1 MNCSTLYIN
10 NITWHFRWLFM
21 KHISNLKYL
30 WKIPKRYTPFKRV
43 NKIDQ
48 ITQWFKWNKPSKQV
62 LVICH
67 KALLITL
74 FAKSIMSCILKV
86 VLHEI
91 PEFYKAF
98 IRPNKIDQIVQCF
111 KCKKP
116 LICLYLG
123 KYFCHVN
130 VCVSFLWK
138 MVLSVKRIQKVG
150 RQSTF
155 RKLL

>member
-1 MNCSTLYIN
+1 
-10 NITWHFRWLFM
+10 M
-21 KHISNLKYL
+21 KHISNQKYL

-48 ITQWFKWNKPSKQV
+48 ITQWFKWNKPSKQ
-62 LVICH
+62 VICH

-123 KYFCHVN
+123 TYFWLVY
-130 VCVSFLWK
+130 VWGSFLWK
-138 MVLSVKRIQKVG
+138 WCFLLKGFRRLADKVRSENVLLHNDIIFMDMYREFSI
-150 RQSTF
+150 
-155 RKLL
+155 